1 MFIACTDN
9 FDHEKGEGGKDE
21 MGWNSHH
28 GVKDQWQPSSQLDTC
43 FIDLVRYI
51 CRDL

>member
-28 GVKDQWQPSSQLDTC
+28 GVKTNGSHHLNWTPALS
-43 FIDLVRYI
+43 I
-51 CRDL
+51 